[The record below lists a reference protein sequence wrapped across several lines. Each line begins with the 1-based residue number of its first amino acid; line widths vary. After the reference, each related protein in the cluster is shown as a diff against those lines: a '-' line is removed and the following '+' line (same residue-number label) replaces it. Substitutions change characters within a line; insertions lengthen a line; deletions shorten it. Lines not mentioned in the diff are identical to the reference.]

1 MNIRETGS
9 IDILRAIVHVIDQQE
24 HTKAQKS
31 EFEIDVARM
40 DPKVK
45 DFIHQHIKL
54 SIKNSESKLARY
66 EQRATNVQ
74 RLANGII
81 QMPEQRFVENTQ
93 FIADWLFLATPAN
106 ATPGCIV
113 VVLYTNSTENFLGI
127 IKLDKNDAI
136 SYELNKAGYYEL
148 VPKGTTLP
156 LPSRRNKLLKFAAL
170 RDSDTIS
177 DQEWTIKPG
186 LIVLDKQV
194 EDFSHFFYKK
204 FLNAEFLL
212 TDDHKS
218 EKLMEGLSQYLKVAP
233 DINLEQKQRI
243 MKSFKEK
250 LDNNEEFTVEDAAQH
265 IFSAYY
271 SDPEKLQSAL
281 DALESTVI
289 EVGMGDTNLKGV
301 MTSRIEKR
309 YFGTQRL
316 HTLEDIHV
324 SYPDETLGTTVVIE
338 PSKYGDG
345 EDILI
350 KNVHIKK

>member
-9 IDILRAIVHVIDQQE
+9 IDILKAIVHVIDQQQ
-24 HTKAQKS
+24 HSKAQKS
-31 EFEIDVARM
+31 EFEIDVTTM
-40 DPKVK
+40 DAKVK
-45 DFIHQHIKL
+45 DFIHQHVRL

-66 EQRATNVQ
+66 EQRGTNVQ

-81 QMPEQRFVENTQ
+81 QMPEQKFVENSQ
-93 FIADWLFLATPAN
+93 FIADWLYLATPAN

-127 IKLDKNDAI
+127 IKLDKNEAI

-156 LPSRRNKLLKFAAL
+156 LPSRKNKLLKFAAL
-170 RDSDTIS
+170 RDSETIT
-177 DQEWTIKPG
+177 DQEWNIKPG

-194 EDFSHFFYKK
+194 EDFSHFFYKR
-204 FLNAEFLL
+204 FLSAEFLL

-218 EKLMEGLSQYLKVAP
+218 EKLMEGLTQYLKVAP
-233 DINLEQKQRI
+233 EINLEQKQRI

-250 LDNNEEFTVEDAAQH
+250 LVNNEEFTLEDAAQQ

-271 SDPEKLQSAL
+271 PDPEKLQSAL
-281 DALESTVI
+281 ESLESTVI
-289 EVGMGDTNLKGV
+289 EAGMGDTNLRGV
-301 MTSRIEKR
+301 MTPRIEKR
-309 YFGTQRL
+309 FFGTHRL
-316 HTLEDIHV
+316 QTVEDIQI
-324 SYPDETLGTTVVIE
+324 SYPDETLGTTVIIE

-350 KNVHIKK
+350 KNVHIKH